1 MSAIMGSLETD
12 RQPPMTIP
20 LAHFV
25 VGFCFLLLGGLLGVV
40 AVLDGGF
47 GLTRLSHIHL
57 LFVGWICLTIM
68 GAMTQFVPVWS
79 GVELHSR
86 RLALAQLWLLTAG
99 LMGFVA
105 ALLAESLDWL
115 PLFGSVMLVGVWLF
129 VYNVGRTLLCAR
141 PFDVTERHFAFALG
155 MFVLVTLLG
164 VLLAI
169 DFTRPLFGP
178 SLPRGHVLAA
188 HATLAVFGAVLATVL
203 GALYQLGTMFTQT
216 SLHGIDR
223 PLERFEETVYPV
235 GVLALAAGRLVANGA
250 LARLGGLLVAASVF
264 AIGVILARRLF
275 ETQVPWTPM
284 LSRYAVV
291 AVAMVLWALTAAP
304 AWFDDPL
311 ARTTLFGTESAHLL
325 VFGVI
330 GFVVVGT
337 LYHVVPF
344 IVWVHRYS
352 DRLGYETVP
361 MIDDLYDARLATADL
376 VALVVGTGVLV
387 VSERFALSDSVFAVG
402 GIVALVGFVLFVANM
417 LLVVRDHSPR
427 GLVAILVP
435 GSVSRQPRSVESQA
449 DER

>member
-1 MSAIMGSLETD
+1 MSAIMGDLETD

-25 VGFCFLLLGGLLGVV
+25 VGFCFLLLGGLLGLVDAV
-40 AVLDGGF
+40 AGGV
-47 GLTRLSHIHL
+47 GLTRLSHLHL

-86 RLALAQLWLLTAG
+86 RLALAQLWLLTPG
-99 LMGFVA
+99 LVGFVT
-105 ALLAESLDWL
+105 ALLAGSLDWL
-115 PLFGSVMLVGVWLF
+115 PLFGSVMLVGFWLF

-155 MFVLVTLLG
+155 TFLLLTILG

-169 DFTRPLFGP
+169 DFTQPLFGS
-178 SLPRGHVLAA
+178 SLPREQVLMA

-223 PLERFEETVYPV
+223 PLKRFEEVAYPT
-235 GVLALAAGRLVANGA
+235 GVLALAAGRLVANEG
-250 LARLGGLLVAASVF
+250 LARIGGLLVVASVL
-264 AIGVILARRLF
+264 AIGVILVRRLF

-291 AVAMVLWALTAAP
+291 AVAMVLWALVTAP

-311 ARTTLFGTESAHLL
+311 ARATLFGTESAHLL
-325 VFGVI
+325 AFGVI
-330 GFVVVGT
+330 GFVVLGT

-361 MIDDLYDARLATADL
+361 MIDDLYDARVATADL
-376 VALVVGTGVLV
+376 VALVVGTGLLV
-387 VSERFALSDSVFAVG
+387 VGERFAVPAAVFAVG
-402 GIVALVGFVLFVANM
+402 GIAALVGFTLFVGNM
-417 LLVVRDHSPR
+417 LLVVRDHSPQ
-427 GLVAILVP
+427 GLGRILVP
-435 GSVSRQPRSVESQA
+435 TSTLRESRAVDSRPE
-449 DER
+449 ER